1 MSDSF
6 NKKLNG
12 LSPVERLKVTDKYLS
27 ELRGVLIQMDEIA
40 SFRAKNGQP
49 ASDEVGGYKRS
60 SVINTIE
67 ELEKQKESILA
78 EIAAAESAP
87 KEKPSPKTESPRA
100 AAPVVRETAAPAPK
114 ADNAPVK
121 PESAV
126 ASFKQGDN
134 ALAIESMYT
143 GLSMDIEKM
152 RNDILQEMKYTYKQ
166 DMAIYDDL
174 SEKIESI
181 KQMDFAGLEEKLR
194 PLQALAALMEKL
206 DNLQPLDYDV
216 LADKVAEKFIA
227 AGIDYDALAGKVAA
241 LVSGGA
247 AAVNG
252 AQLASV
258 ENKIDEV
265 QRTLTGAVSVKQLPE
280 FKKLDALI
288 AEYLKT
294 WSYDLLPD
302 ILVAAEAIKELA
314 DRYILSGN
322 DLRGET
328 MLSDLRVRLTRVNV
342 WGTNA
347 LAAVKDAIRTNKLPE
362 LYSEDAYKAF
372 AEACAE
378 LEQAPALA
386 DDELMSKVARAKD
399 ALFNDAD
406 QRSLDRDTVSE
417 AAAIREELAGAAPDE
432 EKTVALIELKKELM
446 SFNLSYFI
454 DLAPAIA
461 EQQQSASAVDT
472 EAILSAI
479 RGLGS
484 AAAVQPAAAAE
495 PAKPLAENAE
505 IAGLA
510 AKKPQ
515 LAVKKPRVLR
525 PAVSAKDNKTEKTEQ
540 PLRTVRRSI
549 KMKDEN
555 PDSLSKKL
563 VEELAL
569 KIANSRVR

>member
-1 MSDSF
+1 M
-6 NKKLNG
+6 
-12 LSPVERLKVTDKYLS
+12 
-27 ELRGVLIQMDEIA
+27 
-40 SFRAKNGQP
+40 
-49 ASDEVGGYKRS
+49 GGYKRS
-60 SVINTIE
+60 SVMNMIE

-78 EIAAAESAP
+78 EIAAAESSS
-87 KEKPSPKTESPRA
+87 KEKPSPKTEAPRA

-114 ADNAPVK
+114 ADNAPAK

-194 PLQALAALMEKL
+194 PLQALAALAEKL

-216 LADKVAEKFIA
+216 LADKVAEKFIS

-432 EKTVALIELKKELM
+432 EKTAALIELKKELM

-484 AAAVQPAAAAE
+484 AAAVQPAAAE